1 MSIGDWRGKRAQEDS
16 LAARLA
22 AQPKLFVIGSDDDL
36 A

>member
-1 MSIGDWRGKRAQEDS
+1 MSFADWRARRAQDGS
-16 LAARLA
+16 FAARLA